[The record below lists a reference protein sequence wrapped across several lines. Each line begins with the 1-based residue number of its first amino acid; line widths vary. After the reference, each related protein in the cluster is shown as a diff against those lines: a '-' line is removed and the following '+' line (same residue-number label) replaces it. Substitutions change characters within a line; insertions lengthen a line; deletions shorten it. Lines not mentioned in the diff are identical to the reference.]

1 MGRRTA
7 AFGSSSLLDRRL
19 SPAARRTYLLDTGE
33 YSAARLNP
41 VIYLEKVRP
50 QFLSL
55 RQQVYDITGENLAT
69 SILA

>member
-1 MGRRTA
+1 
-7 AFGSSSLLDRRL
+7 
-19 SPAARRTYLLDTGE
+19 LDTGE
-33 YSAARLNP
+33 YSAALLNP